1 MRNLMLAATAL
12 TAVALSAQAADVKL
26 YGVVNKA
33 VMATDDGRSQDFS
46 VVDNNNESTRFG
58 FAAEQKL
65 DNGLT
70 ASALFEAEQNSNASN
85 AITQTSTASQSNT
98 PGNSTI
104 SLTERMARVGLAH
117 ETYGALF
124 IGQQDVATDDAPYR
138 DIAAANSVMNANVA
152 AFGGGFNFQREAA
165 NGTFSNLAVGSV
177 TDTDAQVSDF
187 ALGMDG
193 ALDAADSIRY
203 NSPVYMGFNGSVSVA
218 QGGDVDATVRYAGT
232 LGDFEVDSALGHKW
246 NNDGANNNATEA
258 TPNKD
263 LGQTFASASVN
274 HTSGL
279 GVTMAYTAKDLDNK
293 TAGVEEGT
301 GLYTKV
307 GYQMGKIGLAVD
319 YAQFE
324 DTIVNATNNEMTA
337 YGVGGDYNFGNGV
350 TAGLLYRN
358 YDADVAG
365 ISNNKAI
372 DVVAATMRV
381 KF

>member
-70 ASALFEAEQNSNASN
+70 ASALFEVEQNSNASN
-85 AITQTSTASQSNT
+85 AITQTSTAGQSNT

-177 TDTDAQVSDF
+177 SDADAQVSDF
-187 ALGMDG
+187 ANGMDG
-193 ALDAADSIRY
+193 ALDSADSIRY
-203 NSPVYMGFNGSVSVA
+203 NSPVFMGFNGSISAA
-218 QGGDVDATVRYAGT
+218 QGGDIDATVRYAGKV
-232 LGDFEVDSALGHKW
+232 GDFEIDSALGRKW
-246 NNDGANNNATEA
+246 NNDVANNNAPAA
-258 TPNKD
+258 TPNQNV
-263 LGQTFASASVN
+263 GQTLGSASVK

-279 GVTMAYTAKDLDNK
+279 GATIAYTANDLENK

-307 GYQMGKIGLAVD
+307 GYQMDKIGLAVD

>member
-1 MRNLMLAATAL
+1 MRKMLLAATAL
-12 TAVALSAQAADVKL
+12 SAVAFSAQAADVKL

-65 DNGLT
+65 SNGLT
-70 ASALFEAEQNSNASN
+70 ASALFEVEQNSNASN
-85 AITQTSTASQSNT
+85 AITQTSTAGQSNT

-117 ETYGALF
+117 DTYGALF
-124 IGQQDVATDDAPYR
+124 IGQQATATDDAPYR
-138 DIAAANSVMNANVA
+138 DIAAANSVMNPGVA
-152 AFGGGFNFQREAA
+152 VFGGGFNFQREAA

-177 TDTDAQVSDF
+177 TGADVQVSDF
-187 ALGMDG
+187 AMGMDG
-193 ALDAADSIRY
+193 ALDSADSIRY
-203 NSPVYMGFNGSVSVA
+203 NTPVYMGFNGSISAA

-232 LGDFEVDSALGHKW
+232 LGDFEIDSALGKKW
-246 NNDGANNNATEA
+246 NNDSANNNAPAA
-258 TPNKD
+258 TPNQNT
-263 LGQTFASASVN
+263 GQTLASASVK

-279 GVTMAYTAKDLDNK
+279 GATVSYLSNELDNK

-319 YAQFE
+319 YAQYE

-337 YGVGGDYNFGNGV
+337 YGVGGDYDFGNGV
-350 TAGLLYRN
+350 SAGLLYRN
-358 YDADVAG
+358 YDAEVAG
-365 ISNNKAI
+365 ISDNKAI